1 VFRKSTVLL
10 SVCLVAFALVP
21 SATIAQDG
29 DTVYCDPAHDTVCE
43 AHQDD
48 QLIITNHWGAC
59 RRGLVTV
66 FLKATETQEY
76 TLTAPD
82 GAVVW
87 SVGTE
92 EALDLWGPTE
102 EFWGDALQLCIV
114 QVSTGYIS
122 YWEHELGVKDLQPGD
137 YALHFTLS
145 LDHPLIDGLDAD
157 GDGRPDQYSGQLQ
170 NTDVA
175 IHILED

>member
-1 VFRKSTVLL
+1 VFRNSVVLL
-10 SVCLVAFALVP
+10 SICVVAFALVP

-29 DTVYCDPAHDTVCE
+29 HTVYCDPAHDTVC
-43 AHQDD
+43 AVHQDEE
-48 QLIITNHWGAC
+48 LVITNHWGAC

-66 FLKATETQEY
+66 FLKAIEVQEY
-76 TLTAPD
+76 VLTAAD

-87 SVGTE
+87 SVDTE
-92 EALDLWGPTE
+92 AAQDLWGPTE

-122 YWEHELGVKDLQPGD
+122 YWEHELGVSDLQPGD
-137 YALHFTLS
+137 YTLHFTLS
-145 LDHPLIDGLDAD
+145 LRHPLIDGLDAD